1 MQRPGID
8 VVPTIDS
15 QDQASGST
23 VVLPT
28 PGSPRR
34 LTPLLRAAV
43 EIAANPPELEDTAW
57 GAKCLASASLP
68 YREPRPEQLQ
78 NGIWIRRNGDRALWI
93 QGGPSGLP
101 FGVYPRL
108 FMIWLCGEAIR
119 GTSRIISTGS
129 TFSEFCRRVEIDRS
143 RGARGSGR
151 RFVDQVTRLLSSRVG
166 TNCNIEN
173 GVLIAG
179 GDHLQF
185 TDSYRLFFAAPS
197 PQRELFDSTIVLSQP
212 FFEEVTQH
220 CVPLDMRA
228 VAALRASPLELDIYQ
243 WLAYRMYVLEH
254 ATRPSWPGLRGQ
266 FGSSHARMVDFRRDF
281 LKALN
286 RVLAV
291 YPTAKVAATP
301 KGLILFPSPT
311 PIPRLTAE

>member
-1 MQRPGID
+1 M
-8 VVPTIDS
+8 VW
-15 QDQASGST
+15 
-23 VVLPT
+23 PT

-34 LTPLLRAAV
+34 LTPLLDTAV

-57 GAKCLASASLP
+57 CAKCLASASLP

-78 NGIWIRRNGDRALWI
+78 NGFWIRRNGDRTLWI

-119 GTSRIISTGS
+119 RTSRIISTGG

-166 TNCNIEN
+166 ITHSNIEN
-173 GVLIAG
+173 GVLNTG

-197 PQRELFDSTIVLSQP
+197 PQRELFDSTIVLSQR
-212 FFEEVTQH
+212 FFEEITQH
-220 CVPLDMRA
+220 CVALDIRA

-243 WLAYRMYVLEH
+243 WLAYRMYALKE
-254 ATRPSWPGLRGQ
+254 ATRPSWPGLRAQ

-281 LKALN
+281 LKALH
-286 RVLAV
+286 RVLTV
-291 YPTAKVAATP
+291 YPTAKVAPTP

-311 PIPRLTAE
+311 PIPRLAAE

>member
-1 MQRPGID
+1 M
-8 VVPTIDS
+8 
-15 QDQASGST
+15 
-23 VVLPT
+23 
-28 PGSPRR
+28 
-34 LTPLLRAAV
+34 
-43 EIAANPPELEDTAW
+43 EIAANAPELEDTGW

-68 YREPRPEQLQ
+68 YREPRPEQLH

-101 FGVYPRL
+101 YGVYPRL

-119 GTSRIISTGS
+119 RKSRFISTGG

-151 RFVDQVTRLLSSRVG
+151 RFLDQVTRLLSSRVG

-185 TDSYRLFFAAPS
+185 TDSYRLFFASPS
-197 PQRELFDSTIVLSQP
+197 AQGELFESNIVLSEP
-212 FFEEVTQH
+212 FFREIQQH
-220 CVPLDMRA
+220 CVALDMRA
-228 VAALRASPLELDIYQ
+228 VVALRASPLELDIYQ
-243 WLAYRMYVLEH
+243 WLAYRMFALTE
-254 ATRPSWPGLRGQ
+254 ATRPTWLSLRGQ

-286 RVLAV
+286 RVLTV

-311 PIPRLTAE
+311 PIPPLGAE